1 MRRSTLPALLAICCA
16 LGLVLSIDVSLAQIA
31 PGAPTIS
38 TATPGT
44 TSIVIA
50 WTAPSDTGSAAIVAY
65 DLRYVRSD
73 AKDKSDSNWTEM
85 EDIWSSGSLTYTI
98 TGLRRDTSFD
108 IEVRAVNSGTSNTDG
123 PWSDTYEASTTDH
136 GNSKSAATT
145 LSLGSSMEGSIDP
158 EDDEDYFKI
167 VTPSNTDLWVY
178 TSGELDTTGE
188 LFRSA
193 GTVITRNYDGS
204 LVDHPLG
211 FSIRRQGS
219 SGTYYVKVTSHAG
232 QSTGAYTI
240 HAEAVVDPGIH
251 FATAKTIE
259 LDSKSAGRIS
269 GHLGGSYNVDMFTFT
284 LSASAEVW
292 IVVAGRFDSNM
303 ILYDSTATTIATND
317 NSGWTFNRYA
327 SMIRRTLGMGT
338 YYLEVSG
345 DSGLDFGSYVL
356 YLKEVTEP
364 GSSQSQ
370 ATPLKL
376 NVPQT
381 GNLSNA
387 SDRDHVSFT
396 LDAETY
402 VSVYVVAFENNLPIA
417 ISGLDAMTDDFT
429 ISQTDYED
437 GNLHRG
443 SYLRWGKLGIGTYNI
458 ATRTADTTGG
468 KYLLHVTTSRYADRE
483 TLCTTTLMTTTSDP
497 WFGCQWNLD
506 NTEQFAN
513 GAGEDINVLEL
524 WDATMPVTMGEGVS
538 VVVVDDGIDIN
549 HEDLVGR
556 VDTNSNYSFKARN
569 NIDNPVNTHGTAVT
583 SIIAANHNSVGVRGI
598 APRAIVYGYDLLAGG
613 VGSLANATKSMEP
626 IRTDTAVSNNSWGF
640 PSGGRLFRPGDAWE
654 IAVKEGVTSGFDEK
668 GVLYVFSAGNGH
680 DNGDYSN
687 LSGLTNFYAV
697 TAVCSVNYADKRSW
711 YSEMGSNLWVCAPS
725 NSPGEITELP
735 GITTADVENRYRTN
749 FGGTSAAAPTVSG
762 VSALIRAGDKTL
774 SWRDVKLILAG
785 SARKNDPTDTGQGR
799 NWDRGWVQGANKYG
813 STTDRY
819 SFNHQYG
826 FGVVD
831 AGAAVALSKTW
842 TNLPPQR
849 KMMGASTDGMKSIP
863 DSGTNT
869 AGRQISSTL
878 TVDNYV
884 EFIEF
889 VEINIHFEHDYFGDL
904 RVELVSPSGTSSL
917 LTIPRNVYLS
927 NPVNSSF
934 RFGSAAHLGENS
946 AGTWTLKVS
955 DHILYDAGILHEW
968 NLKVYGHGITPDGPE
983 IDSVT
988 AGDQKITLNWSE
1000 PKDKGQTDVIKY
1012 DLRYKR
1018 SDVTADSW
1026 TEVVNVATTDA
1037 DSYELTGLAQG
1048 VYYDIQMRAHNDGGG
1063 GVWSKTEQ
1071 GSTQPVAPATPSA
1084 PSVTARAAELLVTWT
1099 PPTTGQVGI
1108 TSYDVRYIRSDAT
1121 DKTVDSNWDE
1131 ELSAWTSGDL
1141 EYTIPNLENAV
1152 SYDVQVR
1159 ANNAQG
1165 TSAWS
1170 DTRTGRP
1177 RVANQDPSFPTSETG
1192 ARSINENIGSGVNIG
1207 APVRATDPNR
1217 DTLSYDLSGADA
1229 FQFEINKSTG
1239 QIQTM
1244 AEFDFES
1251 GRTQYV
1257 VAVEVSDSKDAN
1269 GEDDPSVDASQPV
1282 TVTVEDVNE
1291 APMVSGAQD
1300 FDFQEDRGNWNVGNY
1315 SASDPEMDM
1324 ITWSLSGPDRGD
1336 FQVDQ
1341 DGNLSFRQA
1350 PDADRPADQDRDN
1363 KYEVNVVASDGNLRG
1378 ELDVTVNVEEV
1389 DEAPEITGRGDID
1402 YAENSIGVVERY
1414 SATDPEGGTVIWSL
1428 PTSDQGTFTLTN
1440 GQLRFRSSP
1449 NHEDRPSYSVIVR
1462 ASDGSL
1468 TQSLPITINIT
1479 DIDETE
1485 TLTLS
1490 SDQPVENVRL
1500 TATLTEQD
1508 QVTNRRWQW
1517 ARSTSRGSGHSDI
1530 PSATFS
1536 DYTPDSDDVGYY
1548 LRITLTY
1555 NDPHRADRTL
1565 TATTSWRVLAAPVNN
1580 EPPTFSPDE
1589 TGQRSVDENSR
1600 HRTAIVGAV
1609 GATDPENDGLA
1620 YNIDTTHG
1628 NRFAIDRN
1636 TGLLRVGSAA
1646 NLNHESRGTY
1656 PVTVSVSDPFNPAVT
1671 QQVTI
1676 MITDIDEPPLSD
1688 VRMVSTTEDS
1698 TQPVDVAPDA
1708 RDPDV
1713 TDPDESLIIRQASG
1727 PANGQLTV
1735 GMNNTFTYVPNA
1747 DFDRVETITYTVSDP
1762 DLSPRVTATVY
1773 VNVTPVNDPPLFIG
1787 GPFTR
1792 EVAKNA
1798 KEGGKV
1804 GKPVTA
1810 NDVDEDRL
1818 TYSITGSSF
1827 FAIDTRTGQIT
1838 VAATTTFVPT
1848 TTPTHFV
1855 EVIARDSSF
1864 EEARTA
1870 VAINVVES
1878 VTTTTTTGGG
1888 GGGGGGGGPP
1898 PIEIPSDEEFDWNV
1912 TRDIEELDRDNDL
1925 PTGLWSNGEVLWV
1938 VENSATGADLLF
1950 AYDLNTGERLED
1962 HEFEL
1967 ERRNRFSHGIW
1978 SNGELVWI
1986 ADSGQDK
1993 LFAYRLESG
2002 ERVEEH
2008 DLELDERNRD
2018 PRDIWSNGESMLVLD
2033 SVKDALFV
2041 YDLES
2046 GRLLAEFPLDKLNKS
2061 PRGIWSDGFT
2071 IWVSDDGAKRI
2082 FAYRIEGELLNRY
2095 EDQEFTFRS
2104 LLKAGNGDARGIWS
2118 DGDVVFVA
2126 DEQDDQVYTYN
2137 MPDAID
2143 ARLASLTLSGVE
2155 FGEFSAR
2162 QTEYTA
2168 VVEASL
2174 PFTTVEA
2181 EAAQSKA
2188 GIEIMPADADGDPTN
2203 GHQAALIDGLHITV
2217 AVTSED
2223 GSRTLLYRVGI
2234 SNCLSGLGETRL
2246 NSVQFVGGSVG
2257 DLLACARSLGV
2268 DTLYHYRDGVWVGF
2282 FLDAPEFLNHAFR
2295 NRFAEGVP
2303 VGEVLIAKRESIRIA
2318 TPAVPSPN

>member
-1 MRRSTLPALLAICCA
+1 MRRSTLAALLAICCA
-16 LGLVLSIDVSLAQIA
+16 LGLVLSIEVSLAQIA
-31 PGAPTIS
+31 PGAPEID

-44 TSIVIA
+44 TSIAIA
-50 WTAPSDTGSAAIVAY
+50 WTAPTDTGSAAIVAY
-65 DLRYVRSD
+65 DLRYIRND
-73 AKDKSDSNWTEM
+73 ADDKTDSNWTEM

-158 EDDEDYFKI
+158 EDDEDYYKI
-167 VTPSNTDLWVY
+167 VAPSNTDLWVY

-193 GTVITRNYDGS
+193 GTVITRNYDGR

-211 FSIRRQGS
+211 FSIRRQSS
-219 SGTYYVKVTSHAG
+219 SGTYFVKVTSHTG
-232 QSTGAYTI
+232 QYTGSYTI
-240 HAEAVVDPGIH
+240 HTEAVVDPGIDP
-251 FATAKTIE
+251 ATAKTIE
-259 LDSKSAGRIS
+259 LDSKSAGSIS
-269 GHLGGSYNVDMFTFT
+269 GHLGGSYNLDMFKFT
-284 LSASAEVW
+284 LSASTEVW

-327 SMIRRTLGMGT
+327 SMIRRTLSMGT
-338 YYLEVSG
+338 YYVEVLG
-345 DSGLDFGSYVL
+345 DSGVDVGSYTL
-356 YLKEVTEP
+356 YLTEVTEP
-364 GSSQSQ
+364 GSSQST
-370 ATPLKL
+370 ATPLTL

-381 GNLSNA
+381 GHLSDA
-387 SDRDHVSFT
+387 SDRDHFSFT

-402 VSVYVVAFENNLPIA
+402 VSVYVVAFENDLPIA
-417 ISGLDAMTDDFT
+417 ISGLNAMTDDYT
-429 ISQTDYED
+429 ISQNDYAD

-443 SYLRWGKLGIGTYNI
+443 SILRWGKLAADTYNI
-458 ATRTADTTGG
+458 SVGTTDTTGG
-468 KYLLHVTTSRYADRE
+468 KYLLHVGTSRYADTE
-483 TLCTTTLMTTTSDP
+483 QLCTTTLDTTTSDP

-524 WDATMPVTMGEGVS
+524 WDATRPVTMGEGVS
-538 VVVVDDGIDIN
+538 VAIVDDGIDVGHVDLAENVDAASN
-549 HEDLVGR
+549 H
-556 VDTNSNYSFKARN
+556 SFNTRGK
-569 NIDNPVNTHGTAVT
+569 IDNPVNTHGTAVA
-583 SIIAANHNSVGVRGI
+583 SIIAARDNSDGVRGV
-598 APRAIVYGYDLLAGG
+598 APRATVYGYDFLSGG
-613 VGSLANATKSMEP
+613 VANTDNQNISMEP
-626 IRTDTAVSNNSWGF
+626 KTVDTAVSNNSWGY
-640 PSGGRLFRPGDAWE
+640 STGGRLARVGTSWE
-654 IAVKEGVTSGFDEK
+654 EAVEKGVTTDFDGK

-680 DNGDYSN
+680 GGGDYSN
-687 LSGLTNFYAV
+687 LSELTNFYAV

-725 NSPGEITELP
+725 NSPGEIPELP
-735 GITTADVENRYRTN
+735 SITTADVENRYRTN

-762 VSALIRAGDKTL
+762 VAALIRAADKTL
-774 SWRDVKLILAG
+774 SWRDVKLILAN
-785 SARKNDPTDTGQGR
+785 SARKNDPADS
-799 NWDRGWVQGANKYG
+799 GWREGALKYG
-813 STTDRY
+813 STSDRY
-819 SFNHQYG
+819 AFNHEYG
-826 FGVVD
+826 FGMVD
-831 AGAAVALSKTW
+831 AGAAVALAKTW
-842 TNLPPQR
+842 THVPEMRQ
-849 KMMGASTDGMKSIP
+849 KTGTSTDQQQAIP
-863 DSGTNT
+863 DTSRRGTP
-869 AGRQISSTL
+869 GRTIESTL
-878 TVDNYV
+878 TIDNYV
-884 EFIEF
+884 GFIEF
-889 VEINIHFEHDYFGDL
+889 VQIDINFRHTYFGDL
-904 RVELVSPSGTSSL
+904 KVELVSPSGKRSSL
-917 LTIPRNVYLS
+917 SVPRDVYLL
-927 NPVNSSF
+927 NTINGSF
-934 RFGSAAHLGENS
+934 RFGSARHLGENS
-946 AGTWTLKVS
+946 AGTWKLRVADYLPGDS
-955 DHILYDAGILHEW
+955 GILRSW
-968 NLKVYGHGITPDGPE
+968 SVTVYGHGITPDEPKF
-983 IDSVT
+983 SSAT
-988 AGDQKITLNWSE
+988 PGDQSMTVNWQA
-1000 PKDKGQTDVIKY
+1000 PMDVGQ
-1012 DLRYKR
+1012 
-1018 SDVTADSW
+1018 SDVTKYDARVIRSDATDKSDTRW
-1026 TEVVNVATTDA
+1026 TTQIEITTTSEEITNLDP
-1037 DSYELTGLAQG
+1037 G
-1048 VYYDIQMRAHNDGGG
+1048 VYYDIQLRAHNDGGA

-1071 GSTQPVAPATPSA
+1071 GNTDAVAPATLSTPN
-1084 PSVTARAAELLVTWT
+1084 VTARAAELLVIWT
-1099 PPTTGQVGI
+1099 PPGTGQVGI
-1108 TSYDVRYIRSDAT
+1108 TRYDVRYILSSAT
-1121 DKTVDSNWDE
+1121 AEQKEVDTNWME
-1131 ELSAWTSGDL
+1131 EVAWTSGGGDL
-1141 EYTIPNLENAV
+1141 THIIDNLTNGER
-1152 SYDVQVR
+1152 YDVQVR
-1159 ANNAQG
+1159 ATNGQG
-1165 TSAWS
+1165 TSEWS
-1170 DTRTGRP
+1170 ATRTGTP
-1177 RVANQDPSFPTSETG
+1177 RVVNQAPTFPATETG
-1192 ARSINENIGSGVNIG
+1192 ARSIDENIRAGRNIG
-1207 APVRATDPNR
+1207 AAVQATDANR
-1217 DTLSYDLSGADA
+1217 DPLTYDLTGSDA
-1229 FQFEINKSTG
+1229 AHFEINKSTG
-1239 QIQTM
+1239 QLQTM

-1251 GRTQYV
+1251 GRTQYL
-1257 VAVEVSDSKDAN
+1257 VAVEVSDNKDAN
-1269 GEDDPSVDASQPV
+1269 GEDDPSVDATQPV
-1282 TVTVEDVNE
+1282 TITVENVNE
-1291 APMVSGAQD
+1291 APTVSGAQD
-1300 FDFQEDRGNWNVGNY
+1300 FDFQEDRGNWNVGSY

-1324 ITWSLSGPDRGD
+1324 ITWSLSGLDRGD
-1336 FQVDQ
+1336 FQIDQ
-1341 DGNLSFRQA
+1341 DGNLSFRQP
-1350 PDADRPADQDRDN
+1350 PDADRPADQDRDS
-1363 KYEVNVVASDGNLRG
+1363 KYEVNVVASDGRLRG
-1378 ELDVTVNVEEV
+1378 ELEISVFVEEV
-1389 DEAPEITGRGDID
+1389 PEAPEITGRTSID
-1402 YAENSIGVVERY
+1402 YRENSTGVVERY
-1414 SATDPEGGTVIWSL
+1414 TAIDPEGGTVIWSL
-1428 PTSDQGTFTLTN
+1428 PTNDRGTFTLTN
-1440 GQLRFRSSP
+1440 GQLRFRSP
-1449 NHEDRPSYSVIVR
+1449 PDHEVTDTHNLTVE
-1462 ASDGSL
+1462 ASDGVL
-1468 TQSLPITINIT
+1468 ERTLPVTINIT
-1479 DIDETE
+1479 DIDEPE

-1517 ARSTSRGSGHSDI
+1517 ARSTRRGSGYSDI

-1536 DYTPDSDDVGYY
+1536 DHTPDSDDVGYY

-1555 NDPHRADRTL
+1555 NDPHRADRTR
-1565 TATTSWRVLAAPVNN
+1565 TATTSRRVLAVPVNN

-1628 NRFAIDRN
+1628 NRFAIDRK

-1698 TQPVDVAPDA
+1698 TQPVDVAPDV

-1810 NDVDEDRL
+1810 NDVDEDGL

-1838 VAATTTFVPT
+1838 VAATTTFDPT

-1855 EVIARDSSF
+1855 EVIARDSSS

-1870 VAINVVES
+1870 VAINVVER

-1898 PIEIPSDEEFDWNV
+1898 PIEIPSEEEFDWNV
-1912 TRDIEELDRDNDL
+1912 TRDIEELHRDNDL
-1925 PTGLWSNGEVLWV
+1925 PTGLWSNGAVLWV
-1938 VENSATGADLLF
+1938 VENSATGADRLF
-1950 AYDLNTGERLED
+1950 AYDLNTGERLEQ

-1978 SNGELVWI
+1978 SDGEVVWI
-1986 ADSGQDK
+1986 ADSGQDR
-1993 LFAYRLESG
+1993 LFAYQLATG
-2002 ERVEEH
+2002 ERDEDR

-2018 PRDIWSNGESMLVLD
+2018 PRGIWFNGESMLVLD

-2046 GRLLAEFPLDKLNKS
+2046 GRLFVEFPLDKLNKS

-2082 FAYRIEGELLNRY
+2082 FAYRIEGETFNRY

-2104 LLKAGNGDARGIWS
+2104 LLKASNGDARGIWS

-2143 ARLASLTLSGVE
+2143 ARLASLALSGVE

-2162 QTEYTA
+2162 QTEYAA

-2188 GIEIMPADADGDPTN
+2188 SIEIMPADADGDPTN
-2203 GHQAALIDGLHITV
+2203 GHQAALIDGLDITV

-2223 GSRTLLYRVGI
+2223 GSRRLAYTVGI
-2234 SNCLSGLGETRL
+2234 SNCLSGLSETRL

-2257 DLLACARSLGV
+2257 ALLDCARSLGV
-2268 DTLYHYRDGVWVGF
+2268 DALYHYRDGVWVAF
-2282 FLDAPEFLNHAFR
+2282 FLDAPAFLNHAFR
-2295 NRFAEGVP
+2295 NRFAEGVLA
-2303 VGEVLIAKRESIRIA
+2303 GEVLIAKREPVRIT
-2318 TPAVPSPN
+2318 TPAVPSPG

>member
-269 GHLGGSYNVDMFTFT
+269 GHLGGSYNVDMFKFT

-292 IVVAGRFDSNM
+292 IVVAGRFDSNI
-303 ILYDSTATTIATND
+303 ILYDSTAITIATND

-417 ISGLDAMTDDFT
+417 ISGLDDMTDDFT
-429 ISQTDYED
+429 ISQTDYAD

-458 ATRTADTTGG
+458 ATRTTDTTGG

-483 TLCTTTLMTTTSDP
+483 TLCTTTLMTTMTDP

-506 NTEQFAN
+506 NTEQFTN

-640 PSGGRLFRPGDAWE
+640 PSGGRLFRPGGAWE
-654 IAVKEGVTSGFDEK
+654 IAVKQGVTSGFDEK

-687 LSGLTNFYAV
+687 LSGLTNFYVV

-1071 GSTQPVAPATPSA
+1071 GSTHPVAPATLSA

-1099 PPTTGQVGI
+1099 PPGTGQVGI
-1108 TSYDVRYIRSDAT
+1108 SRYDVRYILSSAT
-1121 DKTVDSNWDE
+1121 AEEKEVGTNWME
-1131 ELSAWTSGDL
+1131 EVAWRTGGGDL
-1141 EYTIPNLENAV
+1141 KYIIDNLMNGA

-1159 ANNAQG
+1159 STNALG
-1165 TSAWS
+1165 TSDWS
-1170 DTRTGRP
+1170 ATRTGAP
-1177 RVANQDPSFPTSETG
+1177 RVANQAPAFLMSETG
-1192 ARSINENIGSGVNIG
+1192 TRSIDENTPAGQRIG
-1207 APVRATDPNR
+1207 AAVRATDPDDR
-1217 DTLSYDLSGADA
+1217 QLTYDLAGIDVAH
-1229 FQFEINKSTG
+1229 FEINKDTG
-1239 QIQTM
+1239 QLQTLD
-1244 AEFDFES
+1244 EFDFENS
-1251 GRTQYV
+1251 RRTYSV
-1257 VAVEVSDSKDAN
+1257 DVEASDNKDAN
-1269 GEDDPSVDASQPV
+1269 GDDDPNVDATQPV
-1282 TVTVEDVNE
+1282 TITVENVNE
-1291 APMVSGAQD
+1291 APTVSGGQD
-1300 FDFQEDRGNWNVGNY
+1300 FDFREDRGRWDAGNY
-1315 SASDPEMDM
+1315 TAIDPEMDM
-1324 ITWSLSGPDRGD
+1324 ITWTLSGPDRGD

-1402 YAENSIGVVERY
+1402 YAENSTAVVERY
-1414 SATDPEGGTVIWSL
+1414 TAIDPEGGTVIWSL
-1428 PTSDQGTFTLTN
+1428 PIGDRNTFTLTN
-1440 GQLRFRSSP
+1440 GQLRFRSP
-1449 NHEDRPSYSVIVR
+1449 PDHEVTDIHNLTVE
-1462 ASDGSL
+1462 ASDGVL
-1468 TQSLPITINIT
+1468 KRTFPVTINIT

-1870 VAINVVES
+1870 VAINVVER

-1912 TRDIEELDRDNDL
+1912 TRDIEELHRDNDL
-1925 PTGLWSNGEVLWV
+1925 PTGLWSNGAVLWV

-2082 FAYRIEGELLNRY
+2082 FAYRVEGELLNRY

-2143 ARLASLTLSGVE
+2143 ARLASLTLERRRV
-2155 FGEFSAR
+2155 R
-2162 QTEYTA
+2162 RI
-2168 VVEASL
+2168 L
-2174 PFTTVEA
+2174 
-2181 EAAQSKA
+2181 AQ
-2188 GIEIMPADADGDPTN
+2188 ADGVCGRGRGQP
-2203 GHQAALIDGLHITV
+2203 ALHH
-2217 AVTSED
+2217 
-2223 GSRTLLYRVGI
+2223 
-2234 SNCLSGLGETRL
+2234 
-2246 NSVQFVGGSVG
+2246 GGSGGCAEQGQHRDHARRRRRRTDQRTSGSADRRSPHYGRG
-2257 DLLACARSLGV
+2257 DFRG
-2268 DTLYHYRDGVWVGF
+2268 RQP
-2282 FLDAPEFLNHAFR
+2282 DAAIPGRHQ
-2295 NRFAEGVP
+2295 
-2303 VGEVLIAKRESIRIA
+2303 
-2318 TPAVPSPN
+2318 